1 MTVSARPARLA
12 TTNIT
17 DWKLEQQEDPILYQV
32 VKHRKASQD
41 TFREALQKVTD
52 RKAVSA
58 YAKSK
63 DQLIL
68 KNGFLYQWFKQ
79 GLAKET
85 VFHFIVPQIH
95 RNVAL
100 DGCHCEAAHQGQSC
114 SLSLMQE

>member
-1 MTVSARPARLA
+1 M
-12 TTNIT
+12 
-17 DWKLEQQEDPILYQV
+17 
-32 VKHRKASQD
+32 
-41 TFREALQKVTD
+41 TD

-68 KNGFLYQWFKQ
+68 KNGLLYQQSKQ
-79 GLAKET
+79 GLAQET
-85 VFHFIVPQIH
+85 VFQFVVPQIH

-100 DGCHCEAAHQGQSC
+100 DGCDHEAAHQGQSR